1 MKQCSPI
8 FLFFTF
14 FLLSCIEKRPDLSLK
29 NTGADSITFYSNKSL
44 DYSSSLES
52 RCEYGDKA
60 FDLAQKSNDHSVLYK
75 TLYVK
80 IQNDIEAN
88 GDSID
93 YNFKRLKKI
102 VLKSNKANFK
112 AGFHSLKATSFTK
125 KDSSYFYF
133 QKAKNEY
140 LLLNDSLRAGYN
152 LLKLSEIAMEA
163 SNFNDVQ
170 EYATEASKLL
180 KGKKNKEYI
189 SHLNNMIGLSYANVR
204 DYDVALSYY
213 KEALK
218 FADTDL
224 FRDIIKNNIAKVY
237 QERKEY
243 QKAINIYAEIFS
255 SKILDSHIESKA
267 RALDNLGY
275 THFLNGNSNAIQ
287 FMIEAHKIKDSIND
301 ELGLIASNLN
311 LSNYYYKTNP
321 ALSNQYAKK
330 AFALSEKLKDVDSKL
345 KTLELLSKTAT
356 SKLETDRLF
365 LNYISLND
373 SINYEKENAKNQFAK
388 LKYDTKESEERF
400 LKEKASNAESK
411 LVAERAKSR
420 SILTFAFLIITLL
433 LGYLFFKSIRQKHI
447 KEKLKEIYNT
457 ETRISK
463 KVHDELANDVYN
475 IMNFANNQNLE
486 VADKKESLLNALDN
500 VYSRTRDISR
510 ENSPID
516 LGENY
521 PLQLKEM
528 LSDYQTEDLNIIIIE
543 ENTINWN
550 LVSENKKTATFRVLQ
565 ELMINMKKHSQASL
579 TVIKFDLAN
588 KNISINYSDN
598 GVGFSDG
605 KTFFKNG
612 LQNVENR
619 ISGINGT
626 ITFDKKT
633 NKGVKVLIAFP
644 Y

>member
-8 FLFFTF
+8 FLFFALLF
-14 FLLSCIEKRPDLSLK
+14 FSCVEKQSDLSLK
-29 NTGADSITFYSNKSL
+29 NGGTDSITFYTNKSL
-44 DYSSSLES
+44 DYSLSLES

-60 FDLAQKSNDHSVLYK
+60 FNFAQKTNDNSVLYT
-75 TLYVK
+75 TLSVK

-112 AGFHSLKATSFTK
+112 AGFHSLKATSFTQ

-189 SHLNNMIGLSYANVR
+189 SHLNNMIGLSFANVR

-255 SKILDSHIESKA
+255 SKILDYHMESKA

-287 FMIEAHKIKDSIND
+287 FMMEAHKIKDSIND

-365 LNYISLND
+365 LNYIRLND
-373 SINYEKENAKNQFAK
+373 SINYEKENAKNQFSK